1 MSSHLPGPVFSH
13 EGNVSVRMYAQRRYV
28 SGSSGSG
35 ELEQRGGG
43 REEGR
48 EKPRRR
54 LGVGGRGGGGG
65 EDGEPARPPARSPR
79 AARRHSH

>member
-13 EGNVSVRMYAQRRYV
+13 ERNVSVRMYAQRRYV

-43 REEGR
+43 KGGR
-48 EKPRRR
+48 EREAKEAARGGGPRRR
-54 LGVGGRGGGGG
+54 WRGGW
-65 EDGEPARPPARSPR
+65 
-79 AARRHSH
+79 